1 MENKIIVYAKLNENN
16 EITELQSSIFLR
28 DVTGWTKIDE
38 GQEGDKYAHPQ
49 GNYFDV
55 NNDDKPLRDEL
66 GRSNYKYTDGKITL
80 ISDEDKLDFTIENAI
95 IPTVE
100 DRLLGMETLLLDLI

>member
-1 MENKIIVYAKLNENN
+1 MENYKIHVYIMVDENN
-16 EITELQSSIFLR
+16 SIIDVASSIQDMDFT
-28 DVTGWTKIDE
+28 DWIKIDE
-38 GQEGDKYAHPQ
+38 GTGDKYAHAQ

-55 NNDDKPLRDEL
+55 NNGDKPLRDEL
-66 GRSNYKYTDGKITL
+66 GRCNYKYTDGKITL

-100 DRLLGMETLLLDLI
+100 DRLLSVETLLLDLI